1 MSFALPESMRDD
13 IETRVA
19 SGKFGNTS
27 EYARDLV
34 RRGQEEQAKKRLR
47 PDRRG
52 ARIRVRPAPYK
63 GGQNR
68 TVGHRSRRDR
78 LKPAVLRT
86 QALRDQQGQVRYY
99 RKERLLGERQDIA
112 AIVGDPF
119 GAP

>member
-1 MSFALPESMRDD
+1 MSRQAKSFALPESMREYID
-13 IETRVA
+13 TRVA
-19 SGKFGNTS
+19 S
-27 EYARDLV
+27 
-34 RRGQEEQAKKRLR
+34 
-47 PDRRG
+47 
-52 ARIRVRPAPYK
+52 PAPYQ
-63 GGQNR
+63 GGRNR

-112 AIVGDPF
+112 AILGDPF